1 MLFHERQLLRVT
13 TRMSTTNAGIHTILR
28 GITRA
33 PIPFLMGNG
42 TTIDLEKLKADMT
55 AEVERT
61 SGRSFSLAATNNRN
75 PDFYRNFI
83 NNGQDKRMS
92 AEVFIGIVSALKK
105 NPADYVIGMPHEA
118 TLPSATVL
126 TSAFALL
133 LETVGIDPYQDERA
147 QKLAKQFPNALQR
160 VSDLR
165 AGLIED
171 SGSVPAE
178 DAPDRDEG
186 RLST

>member
-13 TRMSTTNAGIHTILR
+13 TRMSTQNAGIYTILR

-33 PIPFLMGNG
+33 PIPFLMGSG
-42 TTIDLEKLKADMT
+42 SAIDIDKLKADMA

-61 SGRSFSLAATNNRN
+61 SGRKFSLAATNGRN

-83 NNGQDKRMS
+83 NDGQDKRMS
-92 AEVFIGIVSALKK
+92 AEVFVGIVSALKK
-105 NPADYVIGMPHEA
+105 NPAEYVVGMPHEA

-147 QKLAKQFPNALQR
+147 QKLAKQFPNALPR

-165 AGLIED
+165 AGLIEET
-171 SGSVPAE
+171 GSTPAE
-178 DAPDRDEG
+178 ASLGHDED
-186 RLST
+186 RLSA